1 MYYQKIYRCRKT
13 VWVEKYQRRV
23 YAKGEKRSERKAPT
37 PEKKKKENDLQAK
50 RLLARKLEANF
61 GEDDYFTTL
70 TYKGDAP
77 NQEEAKRR
85 LDKFIRGMRED
96 YRKLGSELK
105 YIVVTEWQGK
115 RIHHHIVMNGL
126 PETPKLLKKNWP
138 HGRPD
143 MKLLDESGDYEALAE
158 YLIKETEKTF
168 RDPDS
173 TRKQR
178 YTCSRNLL
186 NPEPERK
193 KIKAKSF
200 RQTPK
205 TPKGYKIVEGTLVA
219 GVSEV
224 SGYLYQYYKLIKID
238 SMEDTDGDKILS
250 GDNKKKKSP
259 ERRRRKDA
267 GTDTD
272 R

>member
-1 MYYQKIYRCRKT
+1 MPKGKSD
-13 VWVEKYQRRV
+13 QRGKLRLLN
-23 YAKGEKRSERKAPT
+23 KRR
-37 PEKKKKENDLQAK
+37 KENDLQAK

-61 GEDDYFTTL
+61 GEDDYFVTL

-77 NQEEAKRR
+77 NQEEAKQR
-85 LDKFIRGMRED
+85 LDKFLRGIRLD

-138 HGRPD
+138 HGQPD
-143 MKLLDESGDYEALAE
+143 MKLLDESGDYDALAE

-168 RDPDS
+168 RDPES

-205 TPKGYKIVEGTLVA
+205 PPKGYKIVEGTLVS

-224 SGYLYQYYKLIKID
+224 SGYLYQYYKLITTD
-238 SMEDTDGDKILS
+238 SMEDTDGDKVLS

-267 GTDTD
+267 
-272 R
+272 

>member
-37 PEKKKKENDLQAK
+37 PEQKKKENDLQAK

-61 GEDDYFTTL
+61 GEDDYFVTL

-96 YRKLGSELK
+96 YRKLGSELN
-105 YIVVTEWQGK
+105 
-115 RIHHHIVMNGL
+115 HHIVINGIA
-126 PETPKLLKKNWP
+126 ETPKLLKKHWP

-168 RDPDS
+168 REPES

-200 RQTPK
+200 RQVPK
-205 TPKGYKIVEGTLVA
+205 PPKGYKIVEETLVS

-224 SGYLYQYYKLIKID
+224 SGYLYQYYKLIKTD
-238 SMEDTDGDKILS
+238 SVEDTDGDKVLS
-250 GDNKKKKSP
+250 GDNKKKKPP

-267 GTDTD
+267 GADTD

>member
-23 YAKGEKRSERKAPT
+23 YATGEKRSERKAPT
-37 PEKKKKENDLQAK
+37 PEQKKKENDLQAK

-168 RDPDS
+168 RDPES

-178 YTCSRNLL
+178 YTCSRNLI

-193 KIKAKSF
+193 RIKAKSF
-200 RQTPK
+200 RQEPK
-205 TPKGYKIVEGTLVA
+205 PPKGYKIVEGSLVS

-224 SGYLYQYYKLIKID
+224 SGYLYQYYKLLKID
-238 SMEDTDGDKILS
+238 NMEDTDGEGAFGKAS
-250 GDNKKKKSP
+250 KKKSP
-259 ERRRRKDA
+259 KGRSGKAAR
-267 GTDTD
+267 TDTD

>member
-37 PEKKKKENDLQAK
+37 PEQKKKENDLQAK

-61 GEDDYFTTL
+61 GEDDYFVTL

-126 PETPKLLKKNWP
+126 PETPKLLKK
-138 HGRPD
+138 H
-143 MKLLDESGDYEALAE
+143 
-158 YLIKETEKTF
+158 
-168 RDPDS
+168 
-173 TRKQR
+173 
-178 YTCSRNLL
+178 
-186 NPEPERK
+186 
-193 KIKAKSF
+193 
-200 RQTPK
+200 
-205 TPKGYKIVEGTLVA
+205 
-219 GVSEV
+219 
-224 SGYLYQYYKLIKID
+224 
-238 SMEDTDGDKILS
+238 
-250 GDNKKKKSP
+250 
-259 ERRRRKDA
+259 
-267 GTDTD
+267 
-272 R
+272 

>member
-1 MYYQKIYRCRKT
+1 
-13 VWVEKYQRRV
+13 
-23 YAKGEKRSERKAPT
+23 
-37 PEKKKKENDLQAK
+37 
-50 RLLARKLEANF
+50 
-61 GEDDYFTTL
+61 
-70 TYKGDAP
+70 
-77 NQEEAKRR
+77 
-85 LDKFIRGMRED
+85 
-96 YRKLGSELK
+96 
-105 YIVVTEWQGK
+105 
-115 RIHHHIVMNGL
+115 
-126 PETPKLLKKNWP
+126 
-138 HGRPD
+138 
-143 MKLLDESGDYEALAE
+143 MKLLDESGEYEALAE

-193 KIKAKSF
+193 KIKAKTF

-205 TPKGYKIVEGTLVA
+205 PPKGYKIVEGTLVS

-224 SGYLYQYYKLIKID
+224 SGYLYQYYKLIKTD
-238 SMEDTDGDKILS
+238 SMEDTDGDKVLS